1 VTAPRAHRPPE
12 RERAALDDAALLRAV
27 QEGDLGALGEVY
39 DRHAKAV
46 WRAVRRTLGH
56 GADVDDVVHA
66 TFLRLPD
73 LAASY
78 DGRPSCRAWLCGIAI
93 RLALRHKRGMGRFHR
108 MLRAFAEGLTGRS
121 AGDPERQA
129 SHGEELAVFEAAL
142 ARMSEKKRAVFV
154 LVELEGMTA
163 EEAARLLG
171 IPAAT
176 ARTRLFH
183 ARAEL
188 REALGRT
195 REGGEP

>member
-1 VTAPRAHRPPE
+1 VSSLRSH
-12 RERAALDDAALLRAV
+12 RAARTSLDDAALLRAV
-27 QEGDLGALGEVY
+27 HEGDLGALGEVY
-39 DRHAKAV
+39 DRHAKHV
-46 WRAVRRTLGH
+46 WHAVRRTLGH
-56 GADVDDVVHA
+56 GADVEDVVHA
-66 TFLRLPD
+66 TFLRLPE
-73 LAASY
+73 LAASF

-93 RLALRHKRGMGRFHR
+93 RLALRHKRGVGRFQR
-108 MLRAFAEGLTGRS
+108 MLRAFAEGLTGHAARS

-129 SHGEELAVFEAAL
+129 SDGEELAAFEAAL
-142 ARMSEKKRAVFV
+142 ALLSEKKRAVLV
-154 LVELEGMTA
+154 LVELEGVTA

-188 REALGRT
+188 REAMGRG